1 LIAKAVAAFFFRY
14 YLIWIGAGFGS
25 KMQTFSVGQILEA
38 NILRQTY
45 FATVVI
51 CHGGVLQRLVPLE
64 CPFDI
69 DSANRPEIGKRHI
82 NNNLLA
88 ILAPINIKKQ
98 GCIQYH

>member
-1 LIAKAVAAFFFRY
+1 
-14 YLIWIGAGFGS
+14 
-25 KMQTFSVGQILEA
+25 MQTFSVGQILEA

-51 CHGGVLQRLVPLE
+51 CQGGVLQRLVPLE